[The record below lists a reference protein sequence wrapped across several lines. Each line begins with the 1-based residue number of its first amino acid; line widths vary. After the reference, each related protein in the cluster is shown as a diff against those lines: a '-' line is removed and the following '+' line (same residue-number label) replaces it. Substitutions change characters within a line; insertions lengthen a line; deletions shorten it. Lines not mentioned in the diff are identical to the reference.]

1 MKKVILDKL
10 DEQQVKDLL
19 QEKTPDGV
27 VNTIPELIEKLG
39 EIPDGIPLDE
49 YIRQIAE
56 QSAID
61 PDILEGIVGDA
72 VDDKFNEE
80 KANIIT
86 PEDRVTDEEL
96 ADFVI

>member
-10 DEQQVKDLL
+10 DGQQVKDLL
-19 QEKTPDGV
+19 QEKTPDGK

-39 EIPDGIPLDE
+39 EIPDGVPLDE
-49 YIRQIAE
+49 YIRQVAE

-61 PDILEGIVGDA
+61 PEMLKEIVGGA
-72 VDDKFNEE
+72 VDDKFDEE
-80 KANIIT
+80 KTNIIT
-86 PEDRVTDEEL
+86 PEDRVTEEEL